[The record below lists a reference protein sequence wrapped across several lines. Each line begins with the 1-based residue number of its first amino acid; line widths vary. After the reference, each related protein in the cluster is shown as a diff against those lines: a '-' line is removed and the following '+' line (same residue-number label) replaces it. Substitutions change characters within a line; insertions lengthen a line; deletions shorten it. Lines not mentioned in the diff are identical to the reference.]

1 MSDQS
6 ASTLPSGKINFKL
19 LLIFWCFEEL
29 KDKIMNKIM
38 LTDSEF
44 EEVKISSRSVEVSKE
59 LTETEVQEQ
68 LLYSVTKGC
77 LRDLL
82 RILSA

>member
-1 MSDQS
+1 
-6 ASTLPSGKINFKL
+6 
-19 LLIFWCFEEL
+19 
-29 KDKIMNKIM
+29 MNKIM

-82 RILSA
+82 RILSAWLLRIIWIQKDWKQLLTLPETNRLPVFQ